1 MKERTPFV
9 TMEPLDE
16 RESLRRWLDY
26 HRDTL
31 IYKVQGVDADGLA
44 FSPVGSG
51 TSLGGLIRHMYGVEA
66 YWFQDVLKGEIAPDR
81 WDDAWERN
89 GDFSGD
95 ELIAIFEEAC
105 EASRKIEH
113 EAASLDQLAVGS
125 VTWAEGARPS
135 LRWVMNHVIE
145 EEARHNGH
153 ADLLRE
159 MVDGSVGD

>member
-1 MKERTPFV
+1 MNERTPFV

-31 IYKVQGVDADGLA
+31 IYKVQGVDAEGLA

-66 YWFQDVLKGEIAPDR
+66 YWFQDVFNGGNAPDH
-81 WDDAWERN
+81 WDDPWKRN
-89 GDFSGD
+89 DDFSA
-95 ELIAIFEEAC
+95 EQLIAIFEDAC
-105 EASRKIEH
+105 AANRRIELG
-113 EAASLDQLAVGS
+113 AVSLDQLAVGW
-125 VTWAEGARPS
+125 VTWADGAHPS
-135 LRWVMNHVIE
+135 LRWIMNHLIE

>member
-1 MKERTPFV
+1 
-9 TMEPLDE
+9 MEPLDE
-16 RESLRRWLDY
+16 RELLRRWLDY

-31 IYKVQGVDADGLA
+31 IYKVQGVDAEGLA

-66 YWFQDVLKGEIAPDR
+66 YWFQDVFNGGNAPDH
-81 WDDAWERN
+81 WEDPWERN
-89 GDFSGD
+89 DDLSGD
-95 ELIAIFEEAC
+95 QLIAIFEDVCAI
-105 EASRKIEH
+105 SREIELH
-113 EAASLDQLAVGS
+113 SGSLDQRAVGS
-125 VTWAEGARPS
+125 VSWSDGARPT

-159 MVDGSVGD
+159 LVDGAVGD